1 MDESKQPPADQPTTD
16 AKVAV
21 NDEASSTKPDSA
33 VQLEETKHNEKP
45 AAGVPGGLG
54 DGSQYLPLGFR
65 LYAITSALMLGVFC
79 VALDNNIIGVAI
91 PRITDEFH
99 SLNDVGWYGS
109 AYLLPGCAFQLLFG
123 KLYSIFSVK
132 WTYLFGLLMFEVGT
146 VICAAG
152 PNSTALIIGRAI
164 AGLGSSGL
172 FIGATLTI
180 AQTVPLDKRP
190 AFMGTIG
197 GVYGIASVIG
207 PLIGGAFTDHVTW
220 RWCFYINLPLGAV
233 TAAGFLLT
241 PRPADTPAS
250 RTMTWSQIIKK
261 LDPAGSVLF
270 IGGIV
275 SLLLALQWGGL
286 VHPWSDGRVIA
297 LLTVFAAA
305 IVAFTVVQFF
315 AGANATIPRQI
326 ARQRSVAFACLF
338 GFTIGGSFFIIT
350 YYMPLWFQ
358 AIKNDNPVE
367 AGVHFLP
374 FILPEIFGIIISGG
388 LVTAFGYYNPFLIAS
403 SVLMSIAAGLCTTLT
418 RESSQGEW
426 VGYQFL
432 YGIGVGIGFQQGPI
446 VAQTVLPPQDIAV
459 GTAMVLFVQ
468 IFGGALFVSVA
479 QNVFASNLVQGL
491 ASLDIPGL
499 DPRMVLTAGATNLR
513 DVVPSE
519 DLSRVLVKYNDAV
532 VKTFQ
537 LGLIVSAI
545 SIIGAL
551 GVQWKSVKAGV
562 PKSDPENAKAE
573 SETGKA
579 ESS

>member
-1 MDESKQPPADQPTTD
+1 MSDYKPPLAESPNAD
-16 AKVAV
+16 V
-21 NDEASSTKPDSA
+21 NTNIDSTKLDSA
-33 VQLEETKHNEKP
+33 VQFDKHNQSLSDEKTATTKP
-45 AAGVPGGLG
+45 AGLG
-54 DGSQYLPLGFR
+54 DGSQYLPMGFR
-65 LYAITSALMLGVFC
+65 LYSITAALMLGVFC

-132 WTYLFGLLMFEVGT
+132 WVYLSGLLLFEVGT
-146 VICAAG
+146 VICGAA

-180 AQTVPLDKRP
+180 AQTVPLAKRP

-207 PLIGGAFTDHVTW
+207 PLLGGAFTDNVTW

-250 RTMTWSQIIKK
+250 ATMSWGQIVKK

-297 LLTVFAAA
+297 LLVVFAVA
-305 IVAFTVVQFF
+305 IVAFAATQLFV
-315 AGANATIPRQI
+315 GENATIPTQI

-358 AIKNDNPVE
+358 AIKNDNPIQ

-374 FILPEIFGIIISGG
+374 FILPEIFGIIIAGG
-388 LVTAFGYYNPFLIAS
+388 LVTAFGYYNPFLITS
-403 SVLMSIAAGLCTTLT
+403 SVLMSIAAGLCTTLSG
-418 RESSQGEW
+418 ESSQGQW

-446 VAQTVLPPQDIAV
+446 VAQTVLPPSDIAV

-479 QNVFASNLVQGL
+479 QNVFASNLVRGL
-491 ASLDIPGL
+491 MALDVAGL
-499 DPRMVLTAGATNLR
+499 DPHMVLTAGATNLR
-513 DVVPSE
+513 DVVSAE
-519 DLSRVLVKYNDAV
+519 DLPRVLLKYNYAV
-532 VKTFQ
+532 VRTFQ
-537 LGLIVSAI
+537 IGLIVSAI
-545 SIIGAL
+545 SLIGAL
-551 GVQWKSVKAGV
+551 GVQWKSVKGEA
-562 PKSDPENAKAE
+562 PKSGPEDAAAE
-573 SETGKA
+573 LAEGKT
-579 ESS
+579 ESL